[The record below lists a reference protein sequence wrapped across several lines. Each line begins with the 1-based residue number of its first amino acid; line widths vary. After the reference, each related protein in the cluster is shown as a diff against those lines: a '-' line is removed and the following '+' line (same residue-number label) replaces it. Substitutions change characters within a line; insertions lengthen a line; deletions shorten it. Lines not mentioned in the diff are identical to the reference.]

1 MSQKR
6 VGVVL
11 SGCGFMDG
19 AELHE
24 SVVTLLALDRAGAAV
39 KVFAPDVQQ
48 ADVMDHRAGKP
59 ASEKRNVLVEA
70 ARIARGEIDSL
81 AKAHAADFDT
91 VILPGGF
98 GAAKNLSTFATAGKA
113 MKVDPDLERLLREVH
128 AQKKP
133 LGFICIAPVIAA
145 RLFGEQHP
153 RLTIGNDAGTAQAI
167 EAMGA
172 IHVDCKVEDIVVDE
186 THRIVT
192 TPAYMLGP
200 SIAKVAA
207 GIEKLVTR
215 VLAMA

>member
-19 AELHE
+19 AEIHE

-39 KVFAPDVQQ
+39 KVLAPDVQQ
-48 ADVMDHRAGKP
+48 ADVVDHRAGKP
-59 ASEKRNVLVEA
+59 ASERRNVMVEA
-70 ARIARGEIDSL
+70 ARIARGEIESL
-81 AKAHAADFDT
+81 ARVRAGDFDT

-98 GAAKNLSTFATAGKA
+98 GAAKNLSTFAAAGKT

-153 RLTIGNDAGTAQAI
+153 RLTIGNDAETAKAI

-172 IHVDCKVEDIVVDE
+172 VHVACKVEDIVVDE

-200 SIAKVAA
+200 TIAPVAA
-207 GIEKLVTR
+207 GIEKLVAR
-215 VLAMA
+215 VLSMA